1 MGLSQSDTPSIHY
14 SGPILRMRK
23 SKAAMQRCALFL
35 GLVFLSTNLGAQEI
49 WSKRMANSVM
59 VRWPDGEIT
68 RGADKIGDWAYDK
81 NVLLAGFAD
90 VWANTADPAYFRYI
104 QRSMDGLVT
113 ADGQIPSYK
122 PEDVSLDEVALGREL
137 LFLYGRTRNAKYY
150 KAVQTIR
157 QQLDVQP
164 RTPSKGFWHKKRY
177 PNQMWLDGL
186 YMAEPFYAQYASM
199 FQQQEAFDDITRQ
212 FVLIE
217 SHTRDPQTGLLY
229 HAWDESKQQAW
240 ANKTT
245 GTSPNFWGRAVG
257 WYAMALVDTLPY
269 FPENHAGREQLLAIL
284 NRLAAAIVSVQ
295 DVDTGLWYQVLDKPK
310 APGNYFESSAACMFT
325 YALAKG
331 VRLGYLDAKYQR
343 NALRAYASIVKRFV
357 QQDSDGNL
365 TLTGTVYGAGLGGT
379 PYRDG
384 SYDYYIHEKVG
395 PNDAKGIGAFLL
407 ASAEIELS
415 PTATVGRGVTV
426 LLDAWFNGQKR
437 ADASGQTGYFHYKWN
452 DFADSG
458 FSLFG
463 HIVRSYGAATATD
476 YAAPRLSDLKK
487 AQIYIIVS
495 PDIPAKNPNPNY
507 MQPADVEQIGQWVHD
522 GGVLVLME
530 NDAGNAEF
538 EHFNRLSELFG
549 IHFNAVIRNQVEGNQ
564 WEMGKVA
571 VPSAT
576 PVFSS
581 PHTLYMK
588 EICTITPHPPARAI
602 LTDRGDGLMAT
613 AKYGKGMVI
622 AVVDPWLYNEYTD
635 GLKLPSEYDNYAAG
649 KEFVRWL
656 LHQVPAFEIAPSGRK

>member
-1 MGLSQSDTPSIHY
+1 MGLSQSNTPSIHY

-90 VWANTADPAYFRYI
+90 VWANTADPTYFRYI

-245 GTSPNFWGRAVG
+245 GTSPNF
-257 WYAMALVDTLPY
+257 
-269 FPENHAGREQLLAIL
+269 
-284 NRLAAAIVSVQ
+284 
-295 DVDTGLWYQVLDKPK
+295 
-310 APGNYFESSAACMFT
+310 
-325 YALAKG
+325 
-331 VRLGYLDAKYQR
+331 
-343 NALRAYASIVKRFV
+343 
-357 QQDSDGNL
+357 
-365 TLTGTVYGAGLGGT
+365 
-379 PYRDG
+379 
-384 SYDYYIHEKVG
+384 
-395 PNDAKGIGAFLL
+395 
-407 ASAEIELS
+407 
-415 PTATVGRGVTV
+415 
-426 LLDAWFNGQKR
+426 
-437 ADASGQTGYFHYKWN
+437 
-452 DFADSG
+452 
-458 FSLFG
+458 
-463 HIVRSYGAATATD
+463 
-476 YAAPRLSDLKK
+476 
-487 AQIYIIVS
+487 
-495 PDIPAKNPNPNY
+495 
-507 MQPADVEQIGQWVHD
+507 
-522 GGVLVLME
+522 
-530 NDAGNAEF
+530 
-538 EHFNRLSELFG
+538 
-549 IHFNAVIRNQVEGNQ
+549 
-564 WEMGKVA
+564 
-571 VPSAT
+571 
-576 PVFSS
+576 
-581 PHTLYMK
+581 
-588 EICTITPHPPARAI
+588 
-602 LTDRGDGLMAT
+602 
-613 AKYGKGMVI
+613 
-622 AVVDPWLYNEYTD
+622 
-635 GLKLPSEYDNYAAG
+635 
-649 KEFVRWL
+649 
-656 LHQVPAFEIAPSGRK
+656 